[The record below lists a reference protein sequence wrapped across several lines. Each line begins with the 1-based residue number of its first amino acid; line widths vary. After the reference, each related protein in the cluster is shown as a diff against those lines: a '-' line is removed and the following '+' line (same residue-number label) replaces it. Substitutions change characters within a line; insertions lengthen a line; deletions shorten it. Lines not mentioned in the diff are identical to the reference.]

1 MMMNEIDM
9 IALWPCLRKKPDS
22 KANCTTAEIESVFQI
37 CDVCELFFPQEGARL
52 VQRVQSDEGIIT
64 ISWQPLDVA

>member
-1 MMMNEIDM
+1 M

-37 CDVCELFFPQEGARL
+37 CDVCELFFSAGGSPFGAESAIRRRHHYNKL
-52 VQRVQSDEGIIT
+52 AAT
-64 ISWQPLDVA
+64 